1 MILNKYTEIM
11 NHVVLTDSMRDEA
24 LGHIEKKRNAPKH
37 RQWSWE
43 KSLALAAS
51 FVIVMT
57 AAILLPRLNNGP
69 AVEGP
74 TTYGVTESTTQS
86 GGSVG
91 KSSQAGKAGS
101 EGWSSNGTAGGNQT
115 AGSGSQ
121 SRVSDRSGR
130 GRSGG
135 KPASGSPGG
144 KEREAESG
152 PRLMGTPAH
161 DESVQSVGPQSV
173 NSRSALEQRM
183 GHRLKMPAVTPFSA
197 SQFLYTDY
205 GDGMG
210 SVTETNGNS
219 EVETRMAKLSDTRD
233 PSGDYTS
240 YDTTK
245 VKNINGYSVTLKGN
259 DGKYQL
265 AVWNDGTYSYSVRSK
280 KPLTEAELTELVRSM
295 K

>member
-24 LGHIEKKRNAPKH
+24 LDHIRKKQNAPKH

-74 TTYGVTESTTQS
+74 TTYDVTESTTSS

-91 KSSQAGKAGS
+91 KGTQAGGSGTAARSS
-101 EGWSSNGTAGGNQT
+101 EGSTAGKSAEGTRQPR
-115 AGSGSQ
+115 GSHQSGSA
-121 SRVSDRSGR
+121 
-130 GRSGG
+130 RSGG
-135 KPASGSPGG
+135 KAASESPGG
-144 KEREAESG
+144 EEDQG
-152 PRLMGTPAH
+152 PMLMGTPANE
-161 DESVQSVGPQSV
+161 ESVQSAGPQNV

-183 GHRLKMPAVTPFSA
+183 GHRLKMPAAVPFSA

-210 SVTETNGNS
+210 GVTESGGNS
-219 EVETRMAKLSDTRD
+219 EVETRMAKLSDTGD

-240 YDTTK
+240 YNTTK
-245 VKNINGYSVTLKGN
+245 VKTINGHSVTLKGN

-265 AVWNDGTYSYSVRSK
+265 AVWNDGTYSYSVRSNR
-280 KPLTEAELTELVRSM
+280 PLTEAELTELVRSM